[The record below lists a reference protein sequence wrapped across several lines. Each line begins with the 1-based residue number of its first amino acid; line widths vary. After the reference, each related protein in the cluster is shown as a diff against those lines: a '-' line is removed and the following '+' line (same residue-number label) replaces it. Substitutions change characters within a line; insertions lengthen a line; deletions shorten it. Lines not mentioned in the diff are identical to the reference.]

1 MKTLI
6 LILLFVLPETYCCKI
21 EQWID
26 DSLCCEELK
35 DSLSM
40 LCRGGVR
47 YNYGKGQNSTWAGFY
62 LTDRNADNSVIDLYS
77 PCIRYFSKQGESVGG
92 MHIEHVFPK
101 SWWGGEVNDAYKD
114 LHHLLP
120 ADGSANT
127 SKKNWPPGEVLS
139 PTLDNG
145 VFRTGSPRTPGCK
158 AQRVFEPAD
167 SLKGD
172 FARMYFYIAT
182 VYQDYLWQGT
192 PADKAMDNSGWQ
204 EFQPW
209 LRDLLIRWH
218 QQDPVSEREQERQ
231 EKVYQIQGNRNP
243 FIDYPELVLLIWKSP

>member
-1 MKTLI
+1 M
-6 LILLFVLPETYCCKI
+6 LLTLPEAYCCRI

-26 DSLCCEELK
+26 DSLSGRQLK
-35 DSLSM
+35 DSVSM
-40 LCRGGVR
+40 LIRGGIR
-47 YNYGKGQNSTWAGFY
+47 YNYGKGNRSTWWGFY
-62 LTDRNADNSVIDLYS
+62 LTDRDTTDNSVCDLYS
-77 PCIRYFSKQGESVGG
+77 AHKRYFHKQGQPVGG

-127 SKKNWPPGEVLS
+127 SKKNWPPGEVLT

-145 VFRTGSPRTPGCK
+145 IFRTGLPRTETCT
-158 AQRVFEPAD
+158 AQRVFEPHD
-167 SLKGD
+167 TLKGD

-182 VYQDYLWQGT
+182 AYQDYLWQGS
-192 PADKAMDNSGWQ
+192 PADQAMNNSSWQ
-204 EFQPW
+204 EFRPW

-218 QQDPVSEREQERQ
+218 LQDPVSPRERKRQ
-231 EKVYQIQGNRNP
+231 EIVYQIQGNRNP
-243 FIDYPELVLLIWKSP
+243 FIDYPELVEMIWKQDPGP